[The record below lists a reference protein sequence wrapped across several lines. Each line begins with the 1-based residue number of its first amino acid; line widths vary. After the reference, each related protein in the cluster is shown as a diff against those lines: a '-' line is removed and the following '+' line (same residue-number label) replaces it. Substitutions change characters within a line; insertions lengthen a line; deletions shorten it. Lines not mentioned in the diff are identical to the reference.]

1 MKFIFAASLLSTAC
15 ASQAKFTE
23 FKAKH
28 AKTYE
33 SAEEES
39 KRFAIFSE
47 NLDLVDARNKAEL
60 ALGGDAIHG
69 VTKFSDMSQ
78 EEFVSFY
85 NNFLPAPPKREN
97 VLTGLPPVNGTDLV
111 DWTGTLTTP
120 VKDQAQCGS
129 CWAFS
134 ATEQFE
140 SDIMRVTGT
149 TLVLSPQQIVS
160 CSKVNAGC
168 NGGNTETAYSY
179 VKRFGGQELESDYP
193 YTSQR
198 GVSGS
203 CSSDAKKAAATM
215 TGYTTVDG
223 EDNMAS
229 YVSSTGP
236 LSVCVDA
243 STWNSYTGGVM
254 KVCGSQIDH
263 CVQAVGVMPDKSTG
277 YWKVRNSWNTD
288 WGEDGFI
295 RLAFGK
301 DTCALAND
309 PTYLND
315 PTLL

>member
-1 MKFIFAASLLSTAC
+1 
-15 ASQAKFTE
+15 
-23 FKAKH
+23 
-28 AKTYE
+28 
-33 SAEEES
+33 
-39 KRFAIFSE
+39 
-47 NLDLVDARNKAEL
+47 
-60 ALGGDAIHG
+60 
-69 VTKFSDMSQ
+69 MSQ

-223 EDNMAS
+223 E
-229 YVSSTGP
+229 VS
-236 LSVCVDA
+236 
-243 STWNSYTGGVM
+243 GVEWSGVEWSGVEWSGVER
-254 KVCGSQIDH
+254 KLEDVLRCGSLRSRFWPNS
-263 CVQAVGVMPDKSTG
+263 PD
-277 YWKVRNSWNTD
+277 
-288 WGEDGFI
+288 
-295 RLAFGK
+295 
-301 DTCALAND
+301 
-309 PTYLND
+309 
-315 PTLL
+315 